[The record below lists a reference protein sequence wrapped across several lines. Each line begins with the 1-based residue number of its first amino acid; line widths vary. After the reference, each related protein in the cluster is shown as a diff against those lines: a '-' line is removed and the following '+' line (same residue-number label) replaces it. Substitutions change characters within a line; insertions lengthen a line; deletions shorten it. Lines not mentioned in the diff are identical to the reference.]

1 MTNETTEGLL
11 RSLVEQSKEATA
23 AAQDAARAATRAADR
38 VGVLEGKIE
47 SSRAASIQE
56 HERTREELRREVH
69 RLEAEIGAVKARVD
83 GSQPP
88 PPNAPPV
95 AQAAAAAAATAA
107 TAGELAEAAGVRA
120 TGAGHELA
128 ALEGR
133 MIAEIARIETAAK
146 AREEERAR
154 VDAARAEELRAQL
167 KAQDR
172 ALGVGRRGVAK
183 LFSPPV
189 LRTLPA
195 IIAALGVLWAAVRG
209 VPAAAPSPAPSVV
222 GSSHVLSR

>member
-1 MTNETTEGLL
+1 MTSETTEGLL
-11 RSLVEQSKEATA
+11 RILVDQSKEATA
-23 AAQDAARAATRAADR
+23 AAHDAARAATRAADR
-38 VGVLEGKIE
+38 VAFLEGKIE

-56 HERTREELRREVH
+56 HERTREELRHEVQ

-83 GSQPP
+83 GSKPP
-88 PPNAPPV
+88 PPDAPPV
-95 AQAAAAAAATAA
+95 AQAAAAAAGAAA

-133 MIAEIARIETAAK
+133 MIAELARIEAAAK
-146 AREEERAR
+146 AREDERAR
-154 VDAARAEELRAQL
+154 ADAARAEELRTQL

-172 ALGVGRRGVAK
+172 ALGVGRRGLAK

-195 IIAALGVLWAAVRG
+195 IIAALGVLWSVVRG
-209 VPAAAPSPAPSVV
+209 VPAPPAAPAPVV
-222 GSSHVLSR
+222 GSSHVLAR